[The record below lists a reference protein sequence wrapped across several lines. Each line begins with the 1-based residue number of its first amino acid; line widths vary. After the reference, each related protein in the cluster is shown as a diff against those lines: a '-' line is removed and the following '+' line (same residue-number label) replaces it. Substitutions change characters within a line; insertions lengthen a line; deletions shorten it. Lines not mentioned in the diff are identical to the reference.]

1 MTIKHFFEVYSPI
14 RMWRKIWLGLA
25 NLPMMPQHRAK
36 ILKYGGVNIKGRVL
50 IYSGVLIDTVAP
62 NKIFIGNN
70 VAITAGVKILTHYLD
85 PSQKGRIF
93 RIGEVHIEDDVFIGV
108 NVIICNS
115 VTIGKGSIV
124 GAGSVVTKNIP
135 PYQVWAGNPAKFI
148 KDREH

>member
-1 MTIKHFFEVYSPI
+1 MTIKYFLKVYSPKRI
-14 RMWRKIWLGLA
+14 WRKLWLGIA
-25 NLPMMPQHRAK
+25 CFPMFPQLRTK
-36 ILKYGGVNIKGRVL
+36 VLKLGGVNIQGRAFV
-50 IYSGVLIDTVAP
+50 YGGVLIDTVAP